1 MPHMKDIDEIRR
13 DNLRLIEAE
22 HGGPAAAAAA
32 CGMSHS
38 QFTNLRDGAR
48 DSKTGRPRGMRAA
61 TARKIEENIG
71 KPAGWLDTDHSLAAP
86 SSQSADVP
94 AGWEKLNPA
103 QRAQVESFIG
113 WILSQS
119 PTHTD
124 DTQSPKKRFGKGA

>member
-1 MPHMKDIDEIRR
+1 MKDIDEIRR

-22 HGGPAAAAAA
+22 YGGPSAAAAA

-61 TARKIEENIG
+61 TARKIEDNIG
-71 KPAGWLDTDHSLAAP
+71 KAVGWMDTDHSIATSTTTSTDA
-86 SSQSADVP
+86 P
-94 AGWEKLNPA
+94 AGWGKLNPA

-113 WILSQS
+113 WVLTQT
-119 PTHTD
+119 PAPAD
-124 DTQSPKKRFGKGA
+124 DTQSAKKRFGKGN

>member
-1 MPHMKDIDEIRR
+1 MKDIDEIRR
-13 DNLRLIEAE
+13 ENLRLIEAE

-71 KPAGWLDTDHSLAAP
+71 KPAGWLDTDHSLAAAAP
-86 SSQSADVP
+86 ASADTP

-119 PTHTD
+119 PAHTD
-124 DTQSPKKRFGKGA
+124 DSQSPKKRFGKGG